1 MESSYEQES
10 PVIYLSESTLTP
22 TVQEDAPVPSV
33 REQVH
38 HGPQLP
44 PDQLGA
50 NISEVSAEV
59 RWSQFWS
66 DIKKRKLYL
75 KSLDTIKKV
84 KSSTSKIWFLSK
96 CLKLNVVP
104 TTCRSNIKHSK
115 HFSKQ
120 GQT

>member
-10 PVIYLSESTLTP
+10 PVICLSESTLTP
-22 TVQEDAPVPSV
+22 TVQEDAAVPSV

-66 DIKKRKLYL
+66 DIKKEETKY
-75 KSLDTIKKV
+75 T
-84 KSSTSKIWFLSK
+84 
-96 CLKLNVVP
+96 
-104 TTCRSNIKHSK
+104 RSRR
-115 HFSKQ
+115 
-120 GQT
+120 